1 MLRAA
6 IRPVHLAARS
16 VRPVSAARALSIS
29 AVRRSDHAAPPPLFP
44 PGSKAGEVPNDF
56 EHATGLER
64 LELLGEIEG
73 VKVFDYDPLDSSRIG
88 TLADPIKVL
97 SWDSERIIGCTGSP
111 AESHELHWMTL
122 KSEKNR
128 RCPECGSVYELDF
141 QGEKHHDAHHH

>member
-97 SWDSERIIGCTGSP
+97 SWVRSL
-111 AESHELHWMTL
+111 SH
-122 KSEKNR
+122 
-128 RCPECGSVYELDF
+128 
-141 QGEKHHDAHHH
+141 